1 MAHTAQIF
9 SATRR
14 NGEIA
19 IHYAL
24 RASADELPGAWDGT
38 ALSIRE
44 SDLPALLEQLNALLS
59 QEHILVLLPLLA
71 QYRQD
76 GGRIT
81 PAGLSRLA
89 NARSTIDGASPSIV
103 MGGARA

>member
-9 SATRR
+9 SVARR

-19 IHYAL
+19 LHYAL
-24 RASADELPGAWDGT
+24 RASADELPGAWEGD
-38 ALSIRE
+38 ALSIKE
-44 SDLPALLEQLNALLS
+44 SDIPALLEQLNALLS

-81 PAGLSRLA
+81 AAGLSRLA
-89 NARSTIDGASPSIV
+89 NARSTIDGASPTILI
-103 MGGARA
+103 GGARV